1 MSVIQGIGSDE
12 VSTGFYP
19 FNISNSLSFD
29 DSSSDFLSFTPS
41 GDGDNLKKYTISLW
55 FKRSNL
61 STAFPTLI
69 GANKS
74 SGRDDAIRFGQLSGG
89 DEIYIFFD
97 EATKALKTDRVFRDV
112 SAWYHLVLRVDTA
125 DSTDTERVKL
135 YINGDIQTLTGTY
148 PDINYEGG
156 FNRAGEHTI
165 GKRPQGNFYDGYIAE
180 VNFIDGTALT
190 PSSFGETKNDIWVAK
205 NTSSLT
211 FGTNGFRLQFQQS
224 GTGTGSSSTIG
235 ADTSGRNNHFTSSG
249 HPDQT
254 LDSPTKNHATLGAQ
268 RILTHTLS
276 DGNLKST
283 NSSGTHGGTTATF
296 NYPTS
301 GKWYHEVTI
310 DAEDSSGGNGVGIG
324 NQIDRDVT
332 DWGNFANLVAYLSNG
347 NKFIE
352 TGATSYGTGQNAN
365 NIVGVAFDADNQTL
379 EFYLADSAG
388 QTASSQGT
396 IPTSEMDGRLDF
408 NNLCP
413 LVFGRN
419 TGQTFNFGQS
429 AFNGTDGSGTLPT
442 GFKALNTA
450 NLADPGIDPA
460 AGETPDEYFDSKL
473 YSGNSSTH
481 VITGLQFQPD
491 FVWIKSRTL
500 DISHALFD
508 VLRGTS
514 SVNTTNT
521 ALGSDRADAEG
532 NANGVLSFFNSD
544 GFTLDRG
551 SSGNNNL
558 KESLT
563 NRSGETYVAWTWKA
577 GGSGSSVSAGS
588 ISTGPNVPSIAST
601 QSVSTE
607 TGFSIVSYQGNGTND
622 ATVQHGLSQKPELSI
637 IKNRSANSTNWD
649 VSFEGI
655 TGGTSLNL
663 DTTADVFTPTLGN
676 HERGTQVL
684 TLKDG
689 SSGRTRV
696 NTNSQNYIAYCFHSV
711 NGYSKISIYKGNG
724 SSDGTFVFTGFRP
737 AWLIIK
743 RFDGGAESWNIV
755 DKKRNPFNGAKTLLR
770 ADLVNDE
777 DDATNGIDLLS
788 NGFKVRDNIGNYN
801 TNDADYLYMAFADQP
816 FKYSNAR

>member
-19 FNISNSLSFD
+19 FQIDQSLMFNSGD
-29 DSSSDFLSFTPS
+29 QTFLSRTTGTATNTFTFSTWLKRGDISAGDFQYIFAS
-41 GDGDNLKKYTISLW
+41 GASGL
-55 FKRSNL
+55 
-61 STAFPTLI
+61 AI
-69 GANKS
+69 GKA
-74 SGRDDAIRFGQLSGG
+74 SGG
-89 DEIYIFFD
+89 VLE
-97 EATKALKTDRVFRDV
+97 DRFYVHDGSANTQADPLIRDP
-112 SAWYHLVLRVDTA
+112 SSWYHVVLSANSGTGV
-125 DSTDTERVKL
+125 L
-135 YINGDIQTLTGTY
+135 YINGESVKTGISVASLSTGSGLT
-148 PDINYEGG
+148 
-156 FNRAGEHTI
+156 RI
-165 GKRPQGNFYDGYIAE
+165 GRFGDGNFYLDGYLAE
-180 VNFIDGTALT
+180 THLVTGSALT
-190 PSSFGETKNDIWVAK
+190 PTSFGETKNDIWVPKDYSGSYGDDGFKLTYA
-205 NTSSLT
+205 NSSD
-211 FGTNGFRLQFQQS
+211 
-224 GTGTGSSSTIG
+224 IG
-235 ADTSGRNNHFTSSG
+235 ADSSGENHNFTSNSFQ
-249 HPDQT
+249 PDNVVS
-254 LDSPTKNHATLGAQ
+254 DSPTKNFATLGAQ
-268 RILTHTLS
+268 PIVNHTLS
-276 DGNLKST
+276 EGRLKTT
-283 NSSGTHGGTTATF
+283 NSTTNHGGTTATF
-296 NYPTS
+296 NYPTT

-310 DAEDSSGGNGVGIG
+310 LAETDDKGQGVGIG
-324 NQIDRDVT
+324 NQRARSQT
-332 DWGNFANLVAYLSNG
+332 QWGNFVNVVAYLSDG
-347 NKFIE
+347 TKHQV
-352 TGATSYGTGQNAN
+352 GGYASYGTAHAVG
-365 NIVGVAFDADNQTL
+365 NIIGVAYNADDQEL
-379 EFYLADSAG
+379 EFYRATAAG

-396 IPTSEMDGRLDF
+396 ITTAQMDGLVDF
-408 NNLCP
+408 ANLTP
-413 LVFGRN
+413 VAFGRQV
-419 TGQTFNFGQS
+419 TQTFNFGQS
-429 AFNGTDGSGTLPT
+429 TFNGTDGSGSLPT
-442 GFKALNTA
+442 GFSALNTA
-450 NLADPGIDPA
+450 NLANPAIDPA
-460 AGETPDEYFDSKL
+460 DDETPDQYFDTKL

-491 FVWIKSRTL
+491 FVWIKARTE

-532 NANGVLSFFNSD
+532 NTNGVLSSFNSD

-551 SSGNNNL
+551 NSGNNNL
-558 KESLT
+558 KEVLT
-563 NRSGETYVAWTWKA
+563 NRSGENYVAWTWKA

-696 NTNSQNYIAYCFHSV
+696 NTNGQNYIAYCFHSV
-711 NGYSKISIYKGNG
+711 DGYSKISIYKGNG

-770 ADLVNDE
+770 ADLLNDE

>member
-1 MSVIQGIGSDE
+1 MFDNSQFFAGSPP
-12 VSTGFYP
+12 FYP

-97 EATKALKTDRVFRDV
+97 EATKALKTDRIFRDT
-112 SAWYHLVLRVDTA
+112 SSWYHLVLRVDTA

-190 PSSFGETKNDIWVAK
+190 ASSFGETKNDIWVAK

-396 IPTSEMDGRLDF
+396 IPTSEMDGVLDF

-450 NLADPGIDPA
+450 NLADPAIDPNDD
-460 AGETPDEYFDSKL
+460 ETPDQYFDNVVYTPNNGTLS
-473 YSGNSSTH
+473 
-481 VITGLQFQPD
+481 VTGLQFQPD
-491 FVWIKSRTL
+491 WVWIKARNI
-500 DISHALFD
+500 DIAHAWFD
-508 VLRGTS
+508 VLRGTATAGS
-514 SVNTTNT
+514 TNT
-521 ALGSDRADAEG
+521 AIGSNRNDAQG
-532 NANGVLSFFNSD
+532 NGNGVLSAFNSD
-544 GFTLDRG
+544 GFTVAGG
-551 SSGNNNL
+551 SSGSNPRPLVNKGTTAND
-558 KESLT
+558 
-563 NRSGETYVAWTWKA
+563 YVAWCWKA
-577 GGSGSSVSAGS
+577 GGSGSSVGIGS
-588 ISTGPNVPSIAST
+588 ISSGVPSIAST
-601 QSVSTE
+601 VSASTE
-607 TGFSIVSYQGNGTND
+607 SGFSLVKWTATGSVGTV
-622 ATVQHGLSQKPELSI
+622 AHGLSQKPDMIIYKNTSQSI
-637 IKNRSANSTNWD
+637 GWIIGHSANTNGFSD
-649 VSFEGI
+649 RLLFNTDAVSANNSAAF
-655 TGGTSLNL
+655 NL
-663 DTTADVFTPTLGN
+663 TEPTNQVMTIGN
-676 HERGTQVL
+676 Y
-684 TLKDG
+684 
-689 SSGRTRV
+689 S
-696 NTNSQNYIAYCFHSV
+696 NTNTHIIIAYVFHNV
-711 NGYSKISIYKGNG
+711 DGFSKFSSYVGNG
-724 SSDGTFVFTGFRP
+724 QTDGTFVFTGFRP
-737 AWLIIK
+737 SMVVIK
-743 RFDGGAESWNIV
+743 STASGERWNIF
-755 DKKRNPFNGAKTLLR
+755 DKDRDPDNIVTQILFPSESVVESTS
-770 ADLVNDE
+770 
-777 DDATNGIDLLS
+777 S
-788 NGFKVRDNIGNYN
+788 NGPEFLANGFQVRGNVGNWNHDGEKYI
-801 TNDADYLYMAFADQP
+801 YMAFADQP